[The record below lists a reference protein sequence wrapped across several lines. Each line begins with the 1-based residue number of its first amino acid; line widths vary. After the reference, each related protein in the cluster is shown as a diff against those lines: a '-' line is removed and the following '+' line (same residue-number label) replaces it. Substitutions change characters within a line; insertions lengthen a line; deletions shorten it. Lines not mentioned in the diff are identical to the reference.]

1 MIVHVRPMLLVLAC
15 VAACS
20 IPTARDRGSVADELG
35 RRLDGTAHLASK
47 TDDDLPPGVGFGD
60 GLTVDEAVAVALWR
74 NSSFLEALN
83 QLDLGRAD
91 LVAAGQLRDP
101 IFSYLFPWGPKQYE
115 WTLGVPLGDLWQR
128 PRRVAAAKLDVDR
141 IAALLVQGGLDLVRE
156 VKLAHADWILA
167 RERARL
173 ADEASL
179 VRERIEALERSRRD
193 AGESSPAIALEALLE
208 LERVRAARLQ
218 AEFSVDS
225 AAARVGA
232 LLGFRELPEFD
243 AVATSDGPEP
253 QVHTLE
259 RLREQAYASRPDLRA
274 CELAIE
280 AATERVGL
288 AEVEAWQVTAQLDA
302 NQRGTKGFEAGP
314 GMLLNLPLFSGN
326 EGRKARLSAELEQAA
341 IRYVVRRDAI
351 AREVNDAA
359 IALQAAQTARA
370 QWRDRLLVSLG
381 QRVRMAEASFAAG
394 ESSGLDV
401 AQAQLALVEGRLRL
415 AESDN
420 AVVRA
425 VAELERSL
433 GGRLLNEDPAR

>member
-1 MIVHVRPMLLVLAC
+1 MLLVLVC

-20 IPTARDRGSVADELG
+20 VPSVRDRGSVADELG
-35 RRLDGTAHLASK
+35 RRLGSAAQIASA
-47 TDDDLPPGVGFGD
+47 TDDELPPGVEYGD
-60 GLTVDEAVAVALWR
+60 GLTADEAVAIALWR

-83 QLDLGRAD
+83 QLDLSRAD

-101 IFSYLFPWGPKQYE
+101 VFSYLFPWGPKQYE

-128 PRRVAAAKLDVDR
+128 PRRVAAARLDVDR
-141 IAALLVQGGLDLVRE
+141 VAALLVQGGLDLARD
-156 VKLAHADWILA
+156 VKLAHADWVFA
-167 RERARL
+167 RERTHL
-173 ADEASL
+173 AQEECSL
-179 VRERIEALERSRRD
+179 RDRVAALERSRLD
-193 AGESSPAIALEALLE
+193 AGEGTPASTLDARLAF
-208 LERVRAARLQ
+208 ERSLAAQLQ
-218 AEFSVDS
+218 AEHSVNS

-232 LLGFRELPEFD
+232 LLGFRELPTFE
-243 AVATSDGPEP
+243 AIGMSSGQES
-253 QVHTLE
+253 QSRSLE

-288 AEVEAWQVTAQLDA
+288 GKVEAWQVTAQLDA
-302 NQRGTKGFEAGP
+302 NQRGTDGFEVGP
-314 GMLLNLPLFSGN
+314 GFLLNLPLFSGN

-341 IRYVVRRDAI
+341 IRYVVRCDAI

-381 QRVRMAEASFAAG
+381 DRVRIAEASFAAG
-394 ESSGLDV
+394 ESSALDV
-401 AQAQLALVEGRLRL
+401 AQARLALVEGRLRL
-415 AESDN
+415 AESNN
-420 AVVRA
+420 AFVRA

-433 GGRLLNEDPAR
+433 GGRPLNEDQAR

>member
-1 MIVHVRPMLLVLAC
+1 MLLVIAG

-20 IPTARDRGSVADELG
+20 SPAAPDRGSVEEELSV
-35 RRLDGTAHLASK
+35 RLDRAAQLAVP
-47 TDDDLPPGVGFGD
+47 TEGDFPPGVELTD
-60 GLTVDEAVAVALWR
+60 GLTVEEAVAVALWR

-141 IAALLVQGGLDLVRE
+141 VAALLVQGGLDLVRD
-156 VKLAHADWILA
+156 VKFAHADWILA
-167 RERARL
+167 RERLRL
-173 ADEASL
+173 AEQATL
-179 VRERIEALERSRRD
+179 LRERIEGLERSRRD
-193 AGESSPAIALEALLE
+193 AGESSPAIALGAQLD
-208 LERVRAARLQ
+208 LERARAAQLQ
-218 AEFSVDS
+218 AKFALDS
-225 AAARVGA
+225 AAARMGSV
-232 LLGFRELPEFD
+232 LGIRELPGFD
-243 AVATSDGPEP
+243 AIATTDGPAP
-253 QVHTLE
+253 KVPTLE

-274 CELAIE
+274 CELAID

-288 AEVEAWQVTAQLDA
+288 AQVEAWQVTAQLDA
-302 NQRGTKGFEAGP
+302 NQRGTDGFEAGP

-326 EGRKARLSAELEQAA
+326 EGRKARMSAELEQAA

-351 AREVNDAA
+351 AREVNDGA
-359 IALQAAQTARA
+359 IALQAAQAARE

-381 QRVRMAEASFAAG
+381 QQVRMAEASFAQG
-394 ESSGLDV
+394 QNSGLDV
-401 AQAQLALVEGRLRL
+401 AQARLALVEGRLRV

-425 VAELERSL
+425 IAELERSL
-433 GGRLLNEDPAR
+433 GGRLLYEDPAR